1 MKRFLVENVT
11 ILVVYYEEDQNKGRD
26 KEDDKLPVM
35 LDFFG
40 KFLQKV
46 KKNLYLFF

>member
-1 MKRFLVENVT
+1 MTRFLVENVN
-11 ILVVYYEEDQNKGRD
+11 ILVVYKEENQKRGRD

-46 KKNLYLFF
+46 KKNSFVF